1 MQYLE
6 FVDKFFGRKAMFEK
20 LDKLM
25 MAGLGVATMT
35 REKAEQLFDESVEK
49 GKASK
54 EDRGGFVKDVMDR
67 AEESRKDLEKL
78 ISDQIRHAV
87 NGMEL
92 ATKDDIKRIEVKLDL
107 LLAK

>member
-1 MQYLE
+1 
-6 FVDKFFGRKAMFEK
+6 MFEK
-20 LDKLM
+20 FDKLM

-35 REKAEQLFDESVEK
+35 REKAEQLFDEYVEK

-67 AEESRKDLEKL
+67 ADESRRDLEKL
-78 ISDQIRHAV
+78 ISEQIRNVV

-92 ATKDDIKRIEVKLDL
+92 ATKDDVKRIEAKLDQ
-107 LLAK
+107 LLAGRV